1 MIHYLKILPKHFQ
14 PVSEGKK
21 LAELREND
29 RGFSVGDWLHLEEFD
44 GKEYTGRNLTAEIL
58 HVADVGAYLNG
69 YVLLSIKLLAD
80 KQ

>member
-1 MIHYLKILPKHFQ
+1 MIHYLKILPEHFQ

-21 LAELREND
+21 LAELRKND
-29 RGFSVGDWLHLEEFD
+29 RGFNIGDWIHLGEFD
-44 GKEYTGRNLTAEIL
+44 GEEYTGRNLTAEIL
-58 HVADVGAYLNG
+58 HVADVGAYLNS